1 MNAEG
6 QIIMADLSVVI
17 VDDHPIFRE
26 GLVRLVAERF
36 DADVDEAGDM
46 QELDQALERTPAPD
60 LLLLDVLF
68 PGFDVQTDL
77 AALRQRLPTT
87 AIVGVSMIED
97 YAAIDAI
104 LADGANGFVTKAT
117 PPSDMVGA
125 FDDVLQGEIVDLRPT
140 VDNRG
145 PQSSDQEALNQL
157 SPRQREVLT
166 LICTGRSN
174 KEIAKELG
182 LSPFT
187 VRIHV
192 SALLRTL
199 GVTTRTAAAAI
210 AAQNGIKPP
219 A

>member
-1 MNAEG
+1 MSDLT
-6 QIIMADLSVVI
+6 IIV

-36 DADVDEAGDM
+36 EAEVTEAGDKA
-46 QELDQALERTPAPD
+46 ELDRVLAAAPAPD

-77 AALRQRLPTT
+77 GVLRQRLPTT
-87 AIVGVSMIED
+87 AIVAVSMIED

-104 LADGANGFVTKAT
+104 LADGVNGFVSKAT
-117 PPSDMVGA
+117 PPVEMLST
-125 FDDVLQGEIVDLRPT
+125 FDRILEGEMVDLRPSL
-140 VDNRG
+140 DNRP
-145 PQSSDQEALNQL
+145 PQSSAEEALGQL
-157 SPRQREVLT
+157 SPRQREVLE
-166 LICTGRSN
+166 LICTGQSN
-174 KEIAKELG
+174 KEIAKHLG

-199 GVTTRTAAAAI
+199 GVSTRTAAAAI
-210 AAQNGIKPP
+210 ATQHGIKPP